1 MSRIRTLSSAFG
13 AALLLALLMAPGA
26 SADAFQDIYKDYAS
40 SGRIDPCRYTS
51 QQLKDARKQVPG
63 DISQYAPDFPDA
75 LDAAAQQRASGG
87 CDKGSNT
94 NTNSAAATTGSTTG
108 TTAGGTTGGTQTF
121 QPQAQTPSG
130 ATGIPGAQT
139 PVTPAVTPTPAAVLP
154 DATLAASTDESGDSD
169 TPIPL
174 ILLALLGAMA
184 VLAGT
189 AVGAVRYWAFDPPW
203 LGRMRH
209 SVAEAG
215 WRASAAW
222 AEFTDW
228 VRFGR

>member
-1 MSRIRTLSSAFG
+1 MSRIRPLST
-13 AALLLALLMAPGA
+13 ALATALSLALLMAPGA
-26 SADAFQDIYKDYAS
+26 FADAFQDVYKDYAS
-40 SGRIDPCRYTS
+40 SGKIDPCKYTP
-51 QQLKDARKQVPG
+51 QQLADARKQVPG
-63 DISQYAPDFPDA
+63 DIAQYAPDFPDA

-87 CDKGSNT
+87 CDKSKTPAT
-94 NTNSAAATTGSTTG
+94 NAAAAPTTGG
-108 TTAGGTTGGTQTF
+108 TTGTTGGTQTF
-121 QPQAQTPSG
+121 QAAP
-130 ATGIPGAQT
+130 QT
-139 PVTPAVTPTPAAVLP
+139 PVTAVPGTTAPVTPIVDPTPQAALP
-154 DATLAASTDESGDSD
+154 DATLAAATGESGDSD

-174 ILLALLGAMA
+174 LLLFILGLMTLMVGS
-184 VLAGT
+184 T
-189 AVGAVRYWAFDPPW
+189 VGAIRWWAFDPPW